1 MVSVTSS
8 KDQIFDSLPE
18 KREDCVDERQADLH
32 HERAKLRLQER
43 YSHLPWYAE
52 RAKKD
57 PHYWD
62 SLAGS
67 AVNI

>member
-1 MVSVTSS
+1 MSVTSS
-8 KDQIFDSLPE
+8 KDPIFDSLPE
-18 KREDCVDERQADLH
+18 KREQCLTDEEAELH
-32 HERAKLRLQER
+32 HQRAKLRLKER

-52 RAKKD
+52 RAKSD

-62 SLAGS
+62 KLAGS